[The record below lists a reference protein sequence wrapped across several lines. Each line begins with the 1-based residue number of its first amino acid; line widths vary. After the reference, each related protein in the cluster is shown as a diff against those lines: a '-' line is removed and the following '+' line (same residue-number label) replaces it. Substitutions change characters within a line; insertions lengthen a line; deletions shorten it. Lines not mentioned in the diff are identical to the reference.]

1 MATSDQNRCHGIC
14 HVCSQYTVFFALYR
28 FEGFAG
34 IWSKLLA
41 AAMPIIMGLVL
52 AYLMNPVMLWLER
65 CFKSFFPKDEKR
77 KQAAKGFKSSCNHR
91 LGYYSGSD
99 YFAPHCGYCAFCHSK
114 YIRTYEDT
122 ANDVAAFI
130 NMIKNGNFGDSKLLS
145 SRAQVYRMQPTT
157 LRIMPQKS

>member
-1 MATSDQNRCHGIC
+1 MEETGKAGKKSNIEINADKGAKQNSHPGREEWPHLIRIGVMVFVTFAVSILF
-14 HVCSQYTVFFALYR
+14 FFALYR

-41 AAMPIIMGLVL
+41 AAMPIIM
-52 AYLMNPVMLWLER
+52 
-65 CFKSFFPKDEKR
+65 R

-122 ANDVAAFI
+122 A
-130 NMIKNGNFGDSKLLS
+130 K
-145 SRAQVYRMQPTT
+145 
-157 LRIMPQKS
+157 

>member
-1 MATSDQNRCHGIC
+1 MSRLQSVYCF
-14 HVCSQYTVFFALYR
+14 FFALYR

-65 CFKSFFPKDEKR
+65 CFKKLLSKKMKSESKLR
-77 KQAAKGFKSSCNHR
+77 KVSRALAITGSVIILVAIISLLIAAIVPSVIASI
-91 LGYYSGSD
+91 SGLMKTL
-99 YFAPHCGYCAFCHSK
+99 P
-114 YIRTYEDT
+114 
-122 ANDVAAFI
+122 NDVAAFI
-130 NMIKNGNFGDSKLLS
+130 NMIKNGNFGDAKLLS

>member
-1 MATSDQNRCHGIC
+1 MEETGKAGKKSNIEINADKGAKQNSHPGREEWPHLIRIGVMVFVTFAVSILF
-14 HVCSQYTVFFALYR
+14 FFALYR

-65 CFKSFFPKDEKR
+65 CFKKLLSQKDEKR

-91 LGYYSGSD
+91 LGYYSCSN

-114 YIRTYEDT
+114 YIGTYEDT
-122 ANDVAAFI
+122 A
-130 NMIKNGNFGDSKLLS
+130 K
-145 SRAQVYRMQPTT
+145 
-157 LRIMPQKS
+157 